1 MAGESV
7 ENFWTGSLSGKEVK
21 VVIEEV
27 DHFLSYWF
35 KV

>member
-1 MAGESV
+1 MDLEMAEERA

-27 DHFLSYWF
+27 DHLL
-35 KV
+35 